1 MPSPKM
7 SDELVLAGLGYK
19 QEFKRHFGWL
29 ELVGLSF
36 SIMCVVPSLS
46 AVLVYSIPYGGP
58 VSMIWGWLI
67 ASIFIVF
74 IGLAM
79 AELGSAQP
87 TCGGLYY
94 WTYVYSSDR
103 YRNVLSW
110 LVGYINTVGY
120 ISAMSGATYAFSL
133 LVLSAATIG
142 SGGAFTPTT
151 AQIYALM
158 VATLIALALIASVAT
173 KIMARM
179 QLFFVLMNFS
189 LFLGIIIALPLATPA
204 EFKNSP
210 GFVFGSFQ
218 NLSRWPDGFAFILS
232 FLAPT
237 WVVSVL
243 DSSVH
248 ISEEAKNANVAV
260 PWAIILSVVFSATL
274 GWVANIVIAFHMG
287 PNLEEII
294 SDPVGQPMATILLH
308 AFGQKG
314 MLVFWF
320 FVIITFAA
328 GSMDA
333 LTAASRQLFAFS
345 RDGAVPMSRF
355 LYRLNRHTGTPVNC
369 VVFSAFGGALLGL
382 LVFVSPAAIGA
393 VFTLM
398 VICQYVTY
406 SVPIVARFV
415 GGKEFVPGPFTL
427 GAWGGP
433 VAFVAATFT
442 IFMSIVFFF
451 PSEPGPLVD
460 EMNYGVVLFMG
471 IVALSMVYYFFPV
484 YGGRYW
490 FNGPVLTIGANS
502 SGHNIRNHSSEKGVE
517 GVNTKVVDQ

>member
-1 MPSPKM
+1 MN
-7 SDELVLAGLGYK
+7 DELVLAGLGYK
-19 QEFKRHFGWL
+19 QEFKRHFRWL

-36 SIMCVVPSLS
+36 SIICVVPALG

-58 VSMIWGWLI
+58 VAMIWGWLV

-74 IGLAM
+74 VALAL

-110 LVGYINTVGY
+110 LVGYINTIGY
-120 ISAMSGATYAFSL
+120 ISTMSGATYAFSL
-133 LVLSAATIG
+133 LVMSAATIG
-142 SGGAFTPTT
+142 SGGAFTPTM

-158 VATLIALALIASVAT
+158 VATLMTLAVIASVAT

-179 QLFFVLMNFS
+179 QLVFVLMNFS
-189 LFLGIIIALPLATPA
+189 LFFAVIIALPLATPA
-204 EFKNSP
+204 EFKNPPS
-210 GFVFGSFQ
+210 FVFGSFQ
-218 NLSRWPDGFAFILS
+218 NLSRWPDGFAFVLS

-248 ISEEAKNANVAV
+248 ISEEAQNANVAV
-260 PWAIILSVVFSATL
+260 PRAIILSAVFSATM

-320 FVIITFAA
+320 FLIITLYH
-328 GSMDA
+328 GRGTLY
-333 LTAASRQLFAFS
+333 LTAASRQIFAFS
-345 RDGAVPMSRF
+345 RDGALPMSRF

-369 VVFSAFGGALLGL
+369 IIFAAFGGALLGL
-382 LVFVSPAAIGA
+382 LVFASPAAIGA

-406 SVPIVARFV
+406 SIPIVARFV

-427 GAWGGP
+427 GAWCIYGGP
-433 VAFVAATFT
+433 VAFVAVTFT
-442 IFMSIVFFF
+442 IFMSTVFFF

-471 IVALSMVYYFFPV
+471 VVVLSMAYYFFPV

-490 FNGPVLTIGANS
+490 FNGPVSTIGANS
-502 SGHNIRNHSSEKGVE
+502 AEHYV
-517 GVNTKVVDQ
+517 